1 MDSFQS
7 ILDDLKKMT
16 NMIEGSR
23 YKDHLKQRCEALV
36 NQFQDLKAKTPLV
49 KPLTKEQEDV
59 YQSNLQEIKS
69 FVSIWAGERGGF
81 FFLVEFGCCCDR
93 QPLPMYSSGPLVYI
107 QIFGIKHFGNECLS
121 QHYQFNEHAMI
132 VPAKGFW
139 IEGTNKY
146 TDLPKS
152 ISASPDT
159 TLPDYDACELEH
171 YDHQAT
177 WFRTYFADQDYLT
190 ICGNSVDNPIL
201 ITIIEEMP
209 NASLKE
215 VNSEDDSHSDQDTQ
229 YRVIM
234 RKTTVSRER
243 ERERELVY
251 ACLSICHDIRLF
263 VYTKFS

>member
-1 MDSFQS
+1 
-7 ILDDLKKMT
+7 
-16 NMIEGSR
+16 MI
-23 YKDHLKQRCEALV
+23 
-36 NQFQDLKAKTPLV
+36 
-49 KPLTKEQEDV
+49 
-59 YQSNLQEIKS
+59 I
-69 FVSIWAGERGGF
+69 
-81 FFLVEFGCCCDR
+81 
-93 QPLPMYSSGPLVYI
+93 
-107 QIFGIKHFGNECLS
+107 
-121 QHYQFNEHAMI
+121 
-132 VPAKGFW
+132 PAKGFW

-215 VNSEDDSHSDQDTQ
+215 VDSEDDSHSDQDTQ

-243 ERERELVY
+243 EGWFMGW
-251 ACLSICHDIRLF
+251 LSCHAMPFRLF
-263 VYTKFS
+263 VLYTIFVAAGCSNACFKCSFESRVVCCKYGLG